1 MLPAGQEGRLYAA
14 DGIAEAARLAGVR
27 VQTIKLATFV
37 VSGGTAA
44 LGGILAY
51 RRRHRRLV
59 TPADGLAAL
68 VTLRFGRRASRARPW
83 GACCRMKPNR

>member
-44 LGGILAY
+44 LGGILLIAVDTDAWS
-51 RRRHRRLV
+51 RRR
-59 TPADGLAAL
+59 TG
-68 VTLRFGRRASRARPW
+68 
-83 GACCRMKPNR
+83 